1 MIEHLLTVNAVLL
14 GLFIGI
20 PILVEVTKYLLKT
33 RDNPKWNI
41 YSPNDKENI
50 VISSNDNIISQ
61 EYFRDR
67 ENIRSV
73 HFCSPDTEIETAT
86 FSGCETMETVEL
98 PSNLTVIK
106 LLTFAYCKKLNSV
119 IIPNSVEKIEDSAF
133 LHCNNLKE
141 ITIHGNI
148 GEDAFAYCTKLTYV
162 KLEKSGIKIAAGAFR
177 GCKSLSL
184 IIIPNKKRFHNFL
197 IIVDDYA
204 FAGLKHQVT
213 IKYSSGDSVPESDLL
228 KNFKVK
234 TLDNFT
240 WLKKTKE

>member
-1 MIEHLLTVNAVLL
+1 MIEYLLTVNALLL
-14 GLFIGI
+14 GFFIGI
-20 PILVEVTKYLLKT
+20 PILVEATKYFLKT
-33 RDNPKWNI
+33 QDNPKWNI
-41 YSPNDKENI
+41 FSPNDKENI

-61 EYFRDR
+61 EYFRGR
-67 ENIRSV
+67 GNIRSV

-86 FSGCETMETVEL
+86 FSGCETIETVEL

-106 LLTFAYCKKLNSV
+106 LLTFAYCEKLNSV

-148 GEDAFAYCTKLTYV
+148 GEDAFAYCAKLTYV
-162 KLEKSGIKIAAGAFR
+162 KLEKSGITIAAGAFR
-177 GCKSLSL
+177 GCKSLSS
-184 IIIPNKKRFHNFL
+184 IIIPNKKRSHSFR

-204 FAGLKHQVT
+204 FAGLKHQVM
-213 IKYSSGDSVPESDLL
+213 IKYSSGTSVPESDLL
-228 KNFKVK
+228 KIFNVK

-240 WLKKTKE
+240 WLIKPTE